1 MALRLLI
8 AIIAIIHLLLSFV
21 PGIFYISFN
30 DYSSTISPIYFV
42 FTIFSTVIFIIL
54 LSLVFLDSL
63 KRKGMTFLAFF
74 LVLFLSSFG
83 ALLYLFITKNL
94 AKSDYKKVNK
104 EFGLVSK
111 MDLDSILK
119 SPSYINVSNV
129 DKEMI
134 KDLHKNDRKNT
145 FDATPF
151 KPLNF
156 FKPADESNVAYYKN
170 GKAVYRDEVK

>member
-1 MALRLLI
+1 MALRASI
-8 AIIAIIHLLLSFV
+8 AIVSIIQIFLSIV
-21 PGIFYISFN
+21 PIFF
-30 DYSSTISPIYFV
+30 YSSFYNYSSDISPIYLIV
-42 FTIFSTVIFIIL
+42 SIFSFILFFIL
-54 LSLVFLDSL
+54 ISLVVADSL
-63 KRKGMTFLAFF
+63 KRKGMLFLAFI
-74 LVLFLSSFG
+74 LVLFFSGFG

-94 AKSDYKKVNK
+94 AKSDYKNTNK
-104 EFGLVSK
+104 EFGIFDK
-111 MDLDSILK
+111 MNLDSILK

-156 FKPADESNVAYYKN
+156 FKPTDDSRVAYYKN
-170 GKAVYRDEVK
+170 GKPVYKNEVK